1 MFKQSLMLVIL
12 LIVIYQLYILYFDND
27 VKKEVSSDIPKEE
40 ENFNETIQNVEIPKP
55 MIYETPQ
62 SFEHPILGKP
72 TKIIEEGYLFI
83 IENPNPWSSIV
94 FNPNAELKYLF
105 IIKLNVNPQDKN
117 IYNEKINN
125 WYKFIPGIRLNEN
138 NELVVPAP
146 DENSALAITNLVINN
161 LKGDL
166 HFKNIVENKLIE
178 ISLNKIKS
186 YSSIRSKIIEQIME
200 SVYGNQ
206 EELNESLDYQEDLAE
221 TINTIEEED
230 VEQTQQN
237 NDYQPLAYEGTEY
250 SFL

>member
-1 MFKQSLMLVIL
+1 MFKQSLMIVIL
-12 LIVIYQLYILYFDND
+12 LIITYQLYILYFCDN
-27 VKKEVSSDIPKEE
+27 VEKEVPSNQSSEKINSQEQ
-40 ENFNETIQNVEIPKP
+40 IQNVEIQKP
-55 MIYETPQ
+55 MVYDTPQ
-62 SFEHPILGKP
+62 SFEHPTLGKP
-72 TKIIEEGYLFI
+72 TKIIEEGYLFN
-83 IENPNPWSSIV
+83 IENPYPWSSVV

-105 IIKLNVNPQDKN
+105 IIKLNLNPQDKN

-125 WYKFIPGIRLNEN
+125 WYKFIPGIQLNQN
-138 NELVVPAP
+138 NELVIPAP
-146 DENSALAITNLVINN
+146 DENSALAITNLVLNN

-237 NDYQPLAYEGTEY
+237 NDYQPLAYEGNEY
-250 SFL
+250 SFV